1 MANSMTAFS
10 REEQVG
16 EQGRLVW
23 ELRSVNHRYLEIS
36 IRLPEELKML
46 DPLARERIGRRAMRG
61 KVDCTLRFHPSPAA
75 VTNVRVNERLALQ
88 IIESAAEIGRLQ
100 HEAVPPR
107 AMDILRWPGVLETE
121 ELDMTP
127 VQQEA
132 ARLLDVALDGL
143 VEMRAREGEQ
153 LTRLIEQRCASMRTE
168 VSKVKTLM
176 PVVLEGIRTRLRN
189 RLLELTEE
197 LDSSRIEQEMAILAQ
212 KLDVD
217 EEMDRLSTHLEEIES
232 VLARDEPIGRRLD
245 FLMQELN
252 REANTLASKSSD
264 VEVTRCAVELK
275 VLIEQMREQI
285 QNIE

>member
-10 REEQVG
+10 RQEQVG

-23 ELRSVNHRYLEIS
+23 ELRSVNHRYLEVS
-36 IRLPEELKML
+36 LRLPEELKML
-46 DPLARERIGRRAMRG
+46 DPVARERIGGRVMRG
-61 KVDCTLRFHPSPAA
+61 KIDCTLRFYPSPAA
-75 VTNVRVNERLALQ
+75 AGNVRVNERLALQ

-100 HEAVPPR
+100 HEAIPPR
-107 AMDILRWPGVLETE
+107 TMDILRWPGVLETE

-127 VQQEA
+127 VQKDA
-132 ARLLDVALDGL
+132 ARLLDAALDGL

-153 LTRLIEQRCASMRTE
+153 LSRLIEQRCASMRTE
-168 VSKVKTLM
+168 VVKVKDLM
-176 PVVLEGIRTRLRN
+176 PRVLDGIKSRLRN

-197 LDSSRIEQEMAILAQ
+197 LDSARIEQEMAILAQ

-217 EEMDRLSTHLEEIES
+217 EEMDRLSTHLGEIES
-232 VLARDEPIGRRLD
+232 VLAREEPIGRRLD

>member
-10 REEQVG
+10 RQEQVG

-23 ELRSVNHRYLEIS
+23 ELRSVNHRYLEVS
-36 IRLPEELKML
+36 LRLPEELKML
-46 DPLARERIGRRAMRG
+46 DPVARERIGGRVMRG
-61 KVDCTLRFHPSPAA
+61 KIDCTLRFYPSPAA
-75 VTNVRVNERLALQ
+75 AGNVRVNERLALQ

-100 HEAVPPR
+100 HEAIPPR
-107 AMDILRWPGVLETE
+107 TMDILRWPGVLETE

-127 VQQEA
+127 VQKDA
-132 ARLLDVALDGL
+132 ARLLDAALDGL

-153 LTRLIEQRCASMRTE
+153 LSRLIEQRCASMRTE
-168 VSKVKTLM
+168 VAKVKDLM
-176 PVVLEGIRTRLRN
+176 PRVLDGIKSRLRN

-197 LDSSRIEQEMAILAQ
+197 LDSARIEQEMAILAQ

-232 VLARDEPIGRRLD
+232 VLAREEPIGRRLD

>member
-36 IRLPEELKML
+36 VRLPEELKML

-217 EEMDRLSTHLEEIES
+217 EEMDRLSTHLDEIES